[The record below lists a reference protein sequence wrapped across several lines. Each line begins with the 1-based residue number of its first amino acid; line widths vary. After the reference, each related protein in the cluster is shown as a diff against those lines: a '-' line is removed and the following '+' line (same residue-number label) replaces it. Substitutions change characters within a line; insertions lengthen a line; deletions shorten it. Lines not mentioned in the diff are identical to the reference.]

1 MAALLD
7 IRGLEVQFAADG
19 GTVPVLNGIDLVVEP
34 GESLGV
40 VGESGSGKTVLLRA
54 ILGLLRPP
62 WLVRR
67 GAVIFQGED
76 LRQNSEAELNARRG
90 RDIALTTP
98 EPRKHLNPLLR
109 VGEQIVN
116 VLRAHRRMDRRAA
129 QVRAIELLRAVGI
142 PAPELR
148 VRAYPHEMSG
158 GMCQRVIIAMALAHD
173 PKLLLADEPTAGLDV
188 TISRQILDL
197 MQELIQRTGSSM
209 LLVSRDL
216 GVVAHYCR
224 RIAVVYAGQ
233 IVEIADVETFF
244 ADAIHPYSR
253 KLLRAAAAAH
263 NAGARASDGHG
274 QRAHRCRPGQVFVC
288 RPMPDRAALLPRK
301 PAAAGDGRRRPRGAL
316 LSRRRDRRRGGHAVS
331 GAPLLEVDDLVMHF
345 PQDGRRVVKAVNG
358 VSFQI
363 RPGEALA
370 LVGESGSGKTTVGR
384 AIMRL
389 IEPTAGRVSFRG
401 QDSTALPQVRFR
413 PMRARL
419 QMVFQEPFASLNPRM
434 RIGRIVEEPLLLAGE
449 RSARVR
455 RDRCV
460 EVLRLVGLTA
470 DARSRFPHQFSAGE
484 QQRIGIARAIA
495 TKPDSGGARRA
506 DLGAGR
512 IGPRGHSRPARRPA
526 ARAEPCVPVHLAR
539 SHRGQ
544 ASVSARGGDV
554 SWPHRRGG
562 RDRRAVRAAVASL
575 QPRAVVVGLVPRSQ
589 APALAISAQR

>member
-1 MAALLD
+1 MSALLD

-19 GTVPVLNGIDLVVEP
+19 GPVQVLNGIDLVVEP

-54 ILGLLRPP
+54 ILGLLQPP
-62 WLVRR
+62 WLVAR

-76 LRQNSEAELNARRG
+76 LRQKSEAELNARRG

-116 VLRAHRRMDRRAA
+116 VLRAHRRVDRRAA
-129 QVRAIELLRAVGI
+129 QARAIELLRAVGI
-142 PAPELR
+142 PAPESR

-263 NAGARASDGHG
+263 NAGTRAQTGTVSGRTVVGRGSCSFAARCPIVLPSCRDSPPPLAAVGAGHVV
-274 QRAHRCRPGQVFVC
+274 RCFRG
-288 RPMPDRAALLPRK
+288 AEI
-301 PAAAGDGRRRPRGAL
+301 AAG
-316 LSRRRDRRRGGHAVS
+316 AVT
-331 GAPLLEVDDLVMHF
+331 P
-345 PQDGRRVVKAVNG
+345 
-358 VSFQI
+358 
-363 RPGEALA
+363 
-370 LVGESGSGKTTVGR
+370 
-384 AIMRL
+384 
-389 IEPTAGRVSFRG
+389 
-401 QDSTALPQVRFR
+401 
-413 PMRARL
+413 
-419 QMVFQEPFASLNPRM
+419 
-434 RIGRIVEEPLLLAGE
+434 
-449 RSARVR
+449 
-455 RDRCV
+455 
-460 EVLRLVGLTA
+460 
-470 DARSRFPHQFSAGE
+470 
-484 QQRIGIARAIA
+484 
-495 TKPDSGGARRA
+495 
-506 DLGAGR
+506 
-512 IGPRGHSRPARRPA
+512 
-526 ARAEPCVPVHLAR
+526 
-539 SHRGQ
+539 
-544 ASVSARGGDV
+544 
-554 SWPHRRGG
+554 
-562 RDRRAVRAAVASL
+562 
-575 QPRAVVVGLVPRSQ
+575 
-589 APALAISAQR
+589 